1 MAWVVGLLISLWFRT
16 EFDAIQVDLPGLL
29 RISVVAIVMQLIVG
43 IGFHIYRGRY
53 WIGSI
58 DEALNL
64 TRVTA
69 IVGILVFA
77 LDLLITHPWVPRSV
91 PPTATLIMLSI
102 AGAARLAVRRYHEHR
117 ARPTGTSAQRV
128 IIFGAG
134 SAGQQLVRSMLSD
147 TASGYLPVAL
157 IDDDPKA
164 RGKRIAGVSV
174 LGGRND
180 IGEVARSTE
189 AGLLVFAVPSARAPI
204 VRDVSRAAIEAG
216 LGVKVLP
223 PLDELFRPWVG
234 FSDIRDLDI
243 IDLLGRRQ
251 VDTDIAGI
259 AGYLANRKVLV
270 TGAGGS
276 IGAELCRQIHEFG
289 PAELMMLDRD
299 ESALHAVQLSLH
311 GRALLDSPEV
321 ILADIRDAEAVQEI
335 FATRRPDV
343 VFHAAALKHLTML
356 EQYPVEAWKTNV
368 LGTLHVVAAARAAGV
383 ERFVNI
389 STDKAANPTSMLG
402 RSKRIGERLVAEAAD
417 SARGTFLSVRFGN
430 VLGSRGSV
438 LTTFAAQLAH
448 GGPLTVTHPDVTRFL
463 MTIREAVQLV
473 VQAAAIGS
481 PGEVLVLDMGPP
493 VRITDLAHQL
503 MELAGRSA
511 RIVYT
516 GLHDGEKLHEELFG
530 DGEER
535 DRRPLHPGISH
546 VSVPSLEPLRMFETA
561 SAIGPAKALIE
572 LTAQPVPT
580 KPETGTA
587 APR

>member
-1 MAWVVGLLISLWFRT
+1 MAWVVGLLISFWFRA
-16 EFDAIQVDLPGLL
+16 EFDATQIDLPGLL
-29 RISVVAIVMQLIVG
+29 RISVVAIAMQLIVG

-91 PPTATLIMLSI
+91 PPTATLIALSI
-102 AGAARLAVRRYHEHR
+102 AGAARLAVRRYREHR
-117 ARPTGTSAQRV
+117 ARPTGASARRV

-134 SAGQQLVRSMLSD
+134 AAGQQLVRSMLSD
-147 TASGYLPVAL
+147 TTSGYLPVAL

-174 LGGRND
+174 LGGRDD

-189 AGLLVFAVPSARAPI
+189 AGLLVFAVPSASAPI
-204 VRDVSRAAIEAG
+204 VREVSRAAIEAG
-216 LGVKVLP
+216 LGVQVLP

-243 IDLLGRRQ
+243 IDLLGRHP
-251 VDTDIAGI
+251 VDTDLAGI

-311 GRALLDSPEV
+311 GCALLDLPEV
-321 ILADIRDAEAVQEI
+321 ILADIRDTEVVREI
-335 FATRRPDV
+335 FHARKPDV

-368 LGTLHVVAAARAAGV
+368 LGTLNVVAAARNAGV

-417 SARGTFLSVRFGN
+417 STRGTFLSVRFGN
-430 VLGSRGSV
+430 VLGSRGSM
-438 LTTFAAQLAH
+438 LTTFAEQLAH

-481 PGEVLVLDMGPP
+481 PGEVLVLDMGAP
-493 VRITDLAHQL
+493 VRIVDVARQL

-516 GLHDGEKLHEELFG
+516 GLRNGEKLHEELFG

-535 DRRPLHPGISH
+535 DRRPLHPAISH
-546 VSVPSLEPLRMFETA
+546 VSVPSLEPLRIFETA
-561 SAIGPAKALIE
+561 SAIGPSQALIE
-572 LTAQPVPT
+572 LTAQPVRTEP
-580 KPETGTA
+580 GASTA
-587 APR
+587 SPR